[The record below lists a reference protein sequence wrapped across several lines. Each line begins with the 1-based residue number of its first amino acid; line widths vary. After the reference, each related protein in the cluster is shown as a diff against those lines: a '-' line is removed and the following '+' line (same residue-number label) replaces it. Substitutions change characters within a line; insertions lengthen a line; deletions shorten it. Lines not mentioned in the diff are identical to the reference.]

1 MSYFSNLAVEIDEM
15 FYQGFSAEEIAV
27 KLNLPLSDVQV
38 ILDTYD
44 EQLQEYNKAKK
55 LLTFFQIGV

>member
-44 EQLQEYNKAKK
+44 E
-55 LLTFFQIGV
+55 